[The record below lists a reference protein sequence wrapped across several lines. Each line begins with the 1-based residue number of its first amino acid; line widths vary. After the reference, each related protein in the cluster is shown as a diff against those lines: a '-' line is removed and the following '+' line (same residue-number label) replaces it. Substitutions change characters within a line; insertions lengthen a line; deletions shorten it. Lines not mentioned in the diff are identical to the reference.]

1 MLGLSALACRGTAMK
16 RQAGFTLI
24 ELMVVIAIVAILAAI
39 AVPAFNDQLRKSRR
53 SDAARGLADLQLRQE
68 RWRANHVAYV
78 GSDSSA
84 ADKTSFGTLP
94 VSPNYDFTFDSTAS
108 ATTFTVK
115 ATAKGGQASDTACT
129 PLKLQVTNSVVTKTP
144 STGRCWD

>member
-1 MLGLSALACRGTAMK
+1 MK
-16 RQAGFTLI
+16 RQTGFTLI

-53 SDAARGLADLQLRQE
+53 SEAARGLADLQLRQE
-68 RWRANHVAYV
+68 RWRANHASYM

-84 ADKTSFGTLP
+84 ADQTDFGLLP
-94 VSPNYDFTFDSTAS
+94 VSPYYDFAFDSNAS

-115 ATAKGGQASDTACT
+115 ATAKDGQASDTACT
-129 PLKLQVTNSVVTKTP
+129 PLRLEVDKGTVKKTP
-144 STGRCWD
+144 TTGRCWN

>member
-1 MLGLSALACRGTAMK
+1 MR

-24 ELMVVIAIVAILAAI
+24 ELMVVVAIVGILAAM
-39 AVPAFNDQLRKSRR
+39 AVPSFNDQLRKSRR

-78 GSDSSA
+78 GTDSSA
-84 ADKTSFGTLP
+84 ADKTSFGGLP
-94 VSPNYDFTFDSTAS
+94 VSPYYDFTFDSTAS
-108 ATTFTVK
+108 GTTFTVK
-115 ATAKGGQASDTACT
+115 AVAKLGQVSDTACT
-129 PLKLQVTNSVVTKTP
+129 PLKLEVTNSVVTKTP